1 MLFDEEMM
9 LLAIEEAKKAAQLGE
24 VPVGAVIID
33 ENGEIIGTGHNTR
46 ETQQRPTGHAEI
58 IAIEQALGVETRLIH
73 VHHND
78 VPKLTNEEQAL
89 LDAFRKL
96 PDDLKHR
103 ATAYMNKLVEL
114 GTEEKQTFTTKNTQR
129 KKTPSGK
136 I

>member
-1 MLFDEEMM
+1 MNLD
-9 LLAIEEAKKAAQLGE
+9 LWKKTKRERNMTYQDISERSGIPLGTIKNIFAGYT
-24 VPVGAVIID
+24 PD
-33 ENGEIIGTGHNTR
+33 PR
-46 ETQQRPTGHAEI
+46 ESTI

-114 GTEEKQTFTTKNTQR
+114 GTEEKQTFTKKNTRSAPRAPGR
-129 KKTPSGK
+129 KSM
-136 I
+136 